1 MDRRT
6 DEWIDGGVEGW
17 MDMDGWVGQTDGR
30 LNLWMDGWITTSWT
44 DGMYKWMKD

>member
-1 MDRRT
+1 MNGQMEGWRDG
-6 DEWIDGGVEGW
+6 WIW
-17 MDMDGWVGQTDGR
+17 MDMDRWVGQTDGR